1 MLRFVFLFLFSF
13 PLMLLSQDVDPKW
26 NDAQNLL
33 FWSDVM
39 NTSSEGIF
47 RTSAA
52 KIFEKQFNEYAQ
64 KHTKIELDFKNRIAF
79 ISDEKQSW
87 FIATWQ
93 WKDENDLWQYSG
105 LYRSKIGKLIPLE
118 FEKRNMLKLN
128 YEVIDNKGWYGA
140 LYFYLV
146 ENNDRGSLLSF
157 AFAQDEQGF
166 KYKIIEPIQLFDDHI
181 EFGKLIFQKKEKDK
195 SDDMLSR
202 IMIQYSGESG
212 CNLTYDADTKE
223 ILYDHI
229 ATVTETVAQNGKLLK
244 VPDGTYE
251 SFKKKSDHWE
261 YIERVPNQIL
271 SKPPSD
277 NRERPKEKLDI
288 MGRKLE

>member
-1 MLRFVFLFLFSF
+1 MLRFFILFLFSF
-13 PLMLLSQDVDPKW
+13 PLTLKCQVIDTKW
-26 NDAQNLL
+26 DDAQNLL

-47 RTSAA
+47 RSSAA
-52 KIFEKQFNEYAQ
+52 KIFEKQFKEYAE
-64 KHTKIELDFKNRIAF
+64 KHDKIDFEFKNRIAL
-79 ISDEKQSW
+79 ISDQKQSW

-93 WKDENDLWQYSG
+93 WKDENELWQYGG
-105 LYRSKIGKLIPLE
+105 LYRSKVGKIIPLE

-128 YEVIDNKGWYGA
+128 YEIIESNAWYGA

-146 ENNDRGSLLSF
+146 ENDNKGSLLSF

-166 KYKIIEPIQLFDDHI
+166 KYKIIEPIHLFDDHI
-181 EFGKLIFQKKEKDK
+181 QFGKLIFQKKEKDK
-195 SDDMLSR
+195 SDDVLSR
-202 IMIQYSGESG
+202 IVIQYSGESG
-212 CNLTYDADTKE
+212 CNLNYDPDTKE
-223 ILYDHI
+223 ILFDHI

-251 SFKKKSDHWE
+251 SFKKKSDYWE

>member
-1 MLRFVFLFLFSF
+1 MLRFFILFLFSF
-13 PLMLLSQDVDPKW
+13 PLTLQCQVIDTKW
-26 NDAQNLL
+26 DDAQNLL

-47 RTSAA
+47 RSSAA
-52 KIFEKQFNEYAQ
+52 KIF
-64 KHTKIELDFKNRIAF
+64 
-79 ISDEKQSW
+79 EKQSW

-93 WKDENDLWQYSG
+93 WKDENELWQYRG
-105 LYRSKIGKLIPLE
+105 LYRSKVGKLIPLE

-128 YEVIDNKGWYGA
+128 YEIIESNAWYGA

-146 ENNDRGSLLSF
+146 ENDNKGSLLSF

-166 KYKIIEPIQLFDDHI
+166 KYKIIEPIHLFDDHI
-181 EFGKLIFQKKEKDK
+181 QFGKLIFQKKEKDK
-195 SDDMLSR
+195 SDDVLSR
-202 IMIQYSGESG
+202 IVIQYSGESG
-212 CNLTYDADTKE
+212 CNLNYDTDTRE

-251 SFKKKSDHWE
+251 SFKKKSDYWE